1 MNGVTDPRILHASA
15 ARIAKQLTDVKPF
28 SVVRHQRFGNEQ
40 AASVTG
46 GTLKRGQI
54 VTLHPMCGTAKYIRK
69 AIAQDIEEQAR
80 ERADVAF
87 ALMGTPQN

>member
-1 MNGVTDPRILHASA
+1 MTSA
-15 ARIAKQLTDVKPF
+15 DLNNRAKAIAKLLTDAKPF

-54 VTLHPMCGTAKYIRK
+54 VTLHPMCGTERYIRK
-69 AIAQDIEEQAR
+69 AIAQDIAEQ
-80 ERADVAF
+80 ECEPLV
-87 ALMGTPQN
+87 